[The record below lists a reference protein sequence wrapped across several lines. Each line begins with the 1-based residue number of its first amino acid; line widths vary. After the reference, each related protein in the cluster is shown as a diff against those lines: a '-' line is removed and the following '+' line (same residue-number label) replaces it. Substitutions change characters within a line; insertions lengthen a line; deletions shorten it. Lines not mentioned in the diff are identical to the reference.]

1 MSEYMTRWG
10 YSVNGGSLP
19 PIIDA
24 DEFDAITGGV
34 MSSAPER
41 IEAVLDGVS
50 QAVRDFCGW
59 HVAPVLECSWTGQGE
74 GRLMVL
80 PCISVRSVT
89 SLTVDGTA
97 TEAFE
102 WLPSG
107 LVRLQG
113 GCFPDAWRSAVCGFV
128 AGEDAAGALAM
139 AVSQIAA
146 NQLAA
151 AAGVRS
157 ERAGQVSIDYNQTA
171 NGVSGGV
178 RLLDS
183 DMRLLMPYRITAR

>member
-10 YSVNGGSLP
+10 YSVNGDSLP

-128 AGEDAAGALAM
+128 AGEDATGALAM
-139 AVSQIAA
+139 AVAQIAA

>member
-1 MSEYMTRWG
+1 
-10 YSVNGGSLP
+10 
-19 PIIDA
+19 
-24 DEFDAITGGV
+24 
-34 MSSAPER
+34 
-41 IEAVLDGVS
+41 
-50 QAVRDFCGW
+50 
-59 HVAPVLECSWTGQGE
+59 
-74 GRLMVL
+74 MVL

-89 SLTVDGTA
+89 SLTVNGTA

-139 AVSQIAA
+139 AVAQIAA

>member
-10 YSVNGGSLP
+10 YSVNGDSLP

-89 SLTVDGTA
+89 SLSVDGTA

-113 GCFPDAWRSAVCGFV
+113 GRFPDAWRSAVCGFV